1 MRLAHSRPNVLKD
14 RFSTIA
20 DIRRARYSAR
30 MKVRRIAI
38 LVYDDVETLD
48 VAGPADVFAAA
59 NELLGRQPAP
69 YELIVAGPRRGR
81 VAAESGVCFYADAA
95 FADGGLFDTV
105 LVPGGKGVRLNPK
118 TRTAIKTFLL
128 DHAQKA
134 RRVASVCT
142 GIYALADTGLL
153 DGRSVTTHWRY
164 ADDVRQRWPK
174 LRVNADAIFIN
185 DGKFYTSAGVTA
197 GIDLALAFV
206 EEDFGSELAL
216 AVAREIV
223 VYLKRSGG
231 QLQYSQP
238 LIAQTKTK
246 TPFGDLAEWI
256 RGNMQSDLTLEQL
269 AERVNLSPRHFAR
282 KFKAALGLTPGDFV
296 EELRLDEA
304 RWLLVNGEDPINDLA
319 QTVGY
324 ASDDTFRRAFERRY
338 GVAPAEYRRRFRT
351 VSA

>member
-1 MRLAHSRPNVLKD
+1 MQPELRDVLKS
-14 RFSTIA
+14 RFYTIA
-20 DIRRARYSAR
+20 DMRGALYSAP
-30 MKVRRIAI
+30 MKMRRIAI

-48 VAGPADVFAAA
+48 VAGPADVFSSA
-59 NELLGRQPAP
+59 NELLAREPAP
-69 YELIVAGPRRGR
+69 YEVVVTGLRRGR

-95 FADGGLFDTV
+95 LGDGGLFDTV
-105 LVPGGKGVRLNPK
+105 IVPGGKGVRLNHK
-118 TRTAIKTFLL
+118 TRAPIKTFLL
-128 DHAQKA
+128 EQAQSA
-134 RRVASVCT
+134 RRIASVCT

-164 ADDVRQRWPK
+164 ADDVQRRWPK
-174 LRVNADAIFIN
+174 MHVNADAIFIK

-197 GIDLALAFV
+197 GIDLALSFV

-238 LIAQTKTK
+238 LLAQTKTK
-246 TPFGDLAEWI
+246 AAFGDLAEWM
-256 RGNMQSDLTLEQL
+256 RGNLQSDLMLESL

-282 KFKAALGLTPGDFV
+282 KFKAAFGLTPSDFV

-304 RWLLVNGEDPINDLA
+304 RWLLVNGEDSMNDLA

-324 ASDDTFRRAFERRY
+324 ISDDTFRRAFERRY
-338 GVAPAEYRRRFRT
+338 GIGPAEYRRRFGT